1 MQEVEEERVVVRFL
15 DEIRST
21 ERTRTSVT
29 SVFSVRHVFFIDIPF
44 FLTYG
49 HPFPDTKEMEA
60 WWFKSWLYLLE
71 AVLF

>member
-1 MQEVEEERVVVRFL
+1 MQELEEERVVIRFL

-44 FLTYG
+44 FLTYC
-49 HPFPDTKEMEA
+49 HPFLDTKEMEA
-60 WWFKSWLYLLE
+60 WWFKYWLYLLE